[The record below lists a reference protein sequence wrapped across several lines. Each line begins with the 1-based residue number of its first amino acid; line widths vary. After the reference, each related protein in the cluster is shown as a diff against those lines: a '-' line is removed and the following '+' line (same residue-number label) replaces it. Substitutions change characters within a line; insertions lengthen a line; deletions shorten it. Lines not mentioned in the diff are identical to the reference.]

1 MKVALITVRVAVVVV
16 IITEV
21 ELVKGRRSY
30 NVNGARGRGSSLLGT
45 PGKYAVTE
53 NRRPASAAQKPKGPR
68 YVVGK
73 PGSRFTGVRQK
84 SPKAPAKNRKP
95 APSNRRTK
103 NTTHK
108 ATAKQTPSKQTGNAT
123 TDHPP
128 AAGTHQDGTG
138 DAGPVMTNHGG
149 MTGGMNPMVGHGG
162 MMDPMAMGMGGM
174 GMGGMGMGGMG
185 MGGMGMG
192 GMGMGMMGGKAG
204 MYGMMANQIT
214 KSVGG
219 AAVGVAREAAA
230 ARQNGNLDPGLED
243 TPGGEGKDDKEG
255 GNEDKDSKKKD
266 SKEENKETTDKKSEK
281 SEKEEEGNK
290 EERRGRRGRK

>member
-1 MKVALITVRVAVVVV
+1 MRLCIC
-16 IITEV
+16 
-21 ELVKGRRSY
+21 LGSY
-30 NVNGARGRGSSLLGT
+30 NVNGARGRGSSLSGT
-45 PGKYAVTE
+45 PGKYTVTE

-95 APSNRRTK
+95 VPSSHRTK

-108 ATAKQTPSKQTGNAT
+108 ATAKQTPSKHTGNAT

-128 AAGTHQDGTG
+128 ASGTHQEGTG
-138 DAGPVMTNHGG
+138 NAGPVMTNHGG
-149 MTGGMNPMVGHGG
+149 MTGGMDPMVGHGG

-192 GMGMGMMGGKAG
+192 GMGMGGMGMGGMAMGYGPMSMTG
-204 MYGMMANQIT
+204 MLITQIGNTVADAAVKIT
-214 KSVGG
+214 K
-219 AAVGVAREAAA
+219 AAVGGEESGGASDASGGGGADANAA
-230 ARQNGNLDPGLED
+230 
-243 TPGGEGKDDKEG
+243 EG
-255 GNEDKDSKKKD
+255 GGDVNPESGTETNEVS
-266 SKEENKETTDKKSEK
+266 SM
-281 SEKEEEGNK
+281 
-290 EERRGRRGRK
+290 